1 MKPAH
6 SLRIVQV
13 IPQGTRA
20 VLVSFGPDTHQAPHF
35 TFEPGQYLTLS
46 VNVNGN
52 EECRCYSITSEC
64 AGGEPISV
72 LVRRVQSGLVSNW
85 ICDHARSGDYMR
97 VLPPAGRFTL
107 VRRDHAVLL
116 FAGGSG
122 IAPIFALARHALA
135 QGVPR
140 VSLFYA
146 NRDRASAMLM
156 AELDGLQQQA
166 GVRLEVRFWY
176 DTERGLPS
184 QDELQRHVADPK
196 RCDVYLCG
204 PEPFMRTA
212 AASMAQAGCDPACM
226 YREIFGSGGNAS
238 GENDSSGMETLL
250 KVKMK
255 GRSHT
260 VTVKGH
266 ESLLSAML
274 KAGLPAPHA
283 CKVGECASC
292 VCHLESGEVER
303 LDNSVLDENDVASGL
318 LLACSTRARRGTVSV
333 RFD

>member
-6 SLRIVQV
+6 SLKIVQV
-13 IPQGTRA
+13 IPQGTGA
-20 VLVSFGPDTHQAPHF
+20 VLVSFGPDSRQARHF
-35 TFEPGQYLTLS
+35 AFEPGQYLTLA
-46 VNVNGN
+46 VRVNGN
-52 EECRCYSITSEC
+52 EEWRCYSITSEC
-64 AGGEPISV
+64 AEGEPISV

-85 ICDHARSGDYMR
+85 ICDHAHSGDYMR

-107 VRRDHAVLL
+107 ARRDQAVLL

-135 QGVPR
+135 QGAPR

-156 AELDGLQQQA
+156 AELDGLRQQA
-166 GVRLEVRFWY
+166 GARLDVHFWY
-176 DTERGLPS
+176 DAEQGLPS
-184 QDELQRHVADPK
+184 PDELQRHVTDP
-196 RCDVYLCG
+196 RGCDVYLCG

-212 AASMAQAGCDPACM
+212 AASMARAGCDPACM
-226 YREIFGSGGNAS
+226 HREIFSPGEDACGGNDGSGVEA
-238 GENDSSGMETLL
+238 LL
-250 KVKMK
+250 TVKMK
-255 GRSHT
+255 GKSHA
-260 VTVKGH
+260 VAVKGY

-274 KAGLPAPHA
+274 NAGLSAPHA

-292 VCHLESGEVER
+292 VCHLEAGEVER
-303 LDNSVLDENDVASGL
+303 LDNSVLDDDDVASGL
-318 LLACSTRARRGTVSV
+318 LLACRTRARHGRICV

>member
-6 SLRIVQV
+6 SLSIVQV
-13 IPQGTRA
+13 IPQGTEA
-20 VLVSFGPDTHQAPHF
+20 VLVSFGPDSRQAPHF
-35 TFEPGQYLTLS
+35 TFEPGQYLTLA

-52 EECRCYSITSEC
+52 EEWRCYSITSES
-64 AGGEPISV
+64 AEGEPISV

-85 ICDHARSGDYMR
+85 ICDHARPADYMR

-107 VRRDHAVLL
+107 ARRDRAVLL

-122 IAPIFALARHALA
+122 IAPIFALARYALA
-135 QGVPR
+135 QGAPR

-156 AELDGLQQQA
+156 AELDELRQRA

-176 DTERGLPS
+176 DAEQGLPS
-184 QDELQRHVADPK
+184 QDDLQRHVTDPK
-196 RCDVYLCG
+196 GCDVYLCG
-204 PEPFMRTA
+204 PEPFMLAA
-212 AASMAQAGCDPACM
+212 AASMTRAGCDPACM
-226 YREIFGSGGNAS
+226 HREIFSSGGDAP
-238 GENDSSGMETLL
+238 GENDGSGMETLL
-250 KVKMK
+250 TVKMRGK
-255 GRSHT
+255 THT

-303 LDNSVLDENDVASGL
+303 LGNSVLDEDDVASGL
-318 LLACSTRARRGTVSV
+318 LLACSTCAHRGRVSV